1 MNLIKL
7 LSTFIG
13 FISIVT
19 INGELVTLD
28 GQCPTSG
35 IEPDDF
41 ARPDNVVGIFNI
53 VEQSA
58 EDTISSSNGRVL
70 LTPDG
75 DTVTIRDRYIPNS
88 GDQCSERQIKLNY
101 TGVEGFFDV
110 SYQAQP
116 DSSFQDGYQG
126 YILRLQTYST
136 NNGEI
141 AIYSIILFICRD
153 ISDSQFEFD
162 LPVYSLLTDLSP
174 RLREDVALYLAYND
188 LLDLEEY
195 LKPEK
200 QNEEC
205 LFSDEEENAN
215 YDIL

>member
-19 INGELVTLD
+19 INGELVTMD
-28 GQCPTSG
+28 GQCPTG
-35 IEPDDF
+35 EIEPDDF
-41 ARPDNVVGIFNI
+41 ARPGNVIGIFYI

-58 EDTISSSNGRVL
+58 EDTISSTNGRVL

-75 DTVTIRDRYIPNS
+75 DTVTIRDRYMPNS

-101 TGVEGFFDV
+101 TGKEGFFNV

-116 DSSFQDGYQG
+116 DSSFQDGYKG
-126 YILRLQTYST
+126 YILHLQTYST
-136 NNGEI
+136 NDGDI
-141 AIYSIILFICRD
+141 GIYSVILFICRNK
-153 ISDSQFEFD
+153 SDSQYEFD

-188 LLDLEEY
+188 LLELDEY
-195 LKPEK
+195 VKAEK
-200 QNEEC
+200 QKSEC
-205 LFSDEEENAN
+205 EFSDEEENAD
-215 YDIL
+215 YHVL